1 MMLFPGRELSRTL
14 LACGI
19 LAALSNPAPVAAQ
32 DHRGIVFGHIGG
44 ASIGHAD
51 SEQGTAPVF
60 GGGIGCHLTPRL
72 VVDADVHG
80 GRVTKVF
87 GREHHDFSQVT
98 FTGSVLFRSSPDAPA
113 HFLAGG
119 GLAVQRAHRIHRN
132 AVRPHRAR
140 RDDSP
145 AAREGRRGVEY
156 LEPPDDADRRCA
168 LVRRRTRL
176 GRRGSSDRRLSLL
189 IALPGG

>member
-119 GLAVQRAHRIHRN
+119 GLAVQRAHTEFTETPFGHIERVETIRLLHGRVGAEWN
-132 AVRPHRAR
+132 ISSRLMMRTEGVLWFGEGLDWVVGARATVGYR
-140 RDDSP
+140 F
-145 AAREGRRGVEY
+145 
-156 LEPPDDADRRCA
+156 
-168 LVRRRTRL
+168 
-176 GRRGSSDRRLSLL
+176 
-189 IALPGG
+189 